1 MMESSYEQNGIRYF
15 RKIILENTVPS
26 IWFHLLAG
34 GYALVALIIGAYMY
48 KKYNHEFLY
57 YV

>member
-1 MMESSYEQNGIRYF
+1 MESSYEQNGIRYF